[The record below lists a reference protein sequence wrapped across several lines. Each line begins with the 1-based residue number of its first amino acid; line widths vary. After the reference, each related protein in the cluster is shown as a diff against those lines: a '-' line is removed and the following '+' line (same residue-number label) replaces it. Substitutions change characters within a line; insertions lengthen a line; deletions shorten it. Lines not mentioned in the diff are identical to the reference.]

1 MDIGG
6 LETVVANSAY
16 VSARGS
22 VDGAAAAAMRDKKM
36 RAKLKLPHIRDCE
49 HMKATVD
56 AAFESM
62 CVNQPIGK
70 RLFQQYLE
78 SDATYKDAGEL
89 WKDIEDFTIC
99 QETNRVQKAQKIV
112 NKYYESASKNF
123 CSFLEEK
130 TVTRVKEDFKNV
142 SGNLFKE
149 SEQQLLKHLEKAVG
163 GFKNSMYF
171 LRYVQFK
178 SLEGQPVDEDWFM
191 DFRVLGKGG
200 FGEVFACQAKATG
213 KMYANKK
220 LDKKRLKKRK
230 GYEGAIVEKR
240 ILAKVHSRF
249 IVSLAYAFQT
259 KNELCLVMTIMNGGD
274 LRFHM
279 YNVDEKNP
287 GFDEKRACFYTAQVI
302 CGLEHLHQ
310 HRIVYRDLKPE
321 NVLLDDA
328 GHVRLSDLGLA
339 VELPPGKDKTS
350 GYAGTPGF
358 MAPEL
363 LQKKEYD
370 YTVDY
375 FTLGVTLYEMI
386 AAKGP
391 FRVRGEKVEN
401 DEVARRILNDPVSY
415 TPKFSKECKDICE
428 GLMDKDPVK
437 RLGFKNNDCTE
448 LKNQPF
454 FKEINWGRL
463 EAGMLPPP
471 FVPDPKA
478 VYAKD
483 IDDVGAFSTIKG
495 MVMDNKDTEFFS
507 DFASGNVPIP
517 WQEEMIETGVFGE
530 LNIWGENGKLPCDLD
545 PNFVETK
552 EDQYWKESTTDG
564 SVITT
569 STIYENLW
577 MSCASDS
584 TGIYN
589 CRDFPSLFALPV
601 YTVWKDKNEE
611 NMNAL
616 VEAFAFFLG
625 FLGWLMVGVA
635 LPNRYWKVSTVDGN
649 VITTSTIYENL
660 WMSCATDSTGV
671 HNCRDF
677 PSLLAL
683 NGLCTMIAVSW
694 YAANITQQF
703 FDEFYPGTKPYQYQP
718 SSRGHVLSTVAAS
731 QSVPSNYGRNAY
743 V

>member
-22 VDGAAAAAMRDKKM
+22 IDGAAAATLRDKKM
-36 RAKLKLPHIRDCE
+36 RARLKLPHIRDCE
-49 HMKATVD
+49 GMKASVGKTFD
-56 AAFESM
+56 SM
-62 CVNQPIGK
+62 CVNEPIGK

-78 SDATYKDAGEL
+78 SEATHKNAGEM
-89 WKDIEDFTIC
+89 WKDIEDYVIC
-99 QETNRVQKAQKIV
+99 QEKDRLQKAQKMV
-112 NKYYESASKNF
+112 NKYYKSASKNF

-130 TVTRVKEDFKNV
+130 AVTRVKEDFKNV
-142 SGNLFKE
+142 HGDLFKE
-149 SEQQLLKHLEKAVG
+149 SEKQLLKHLETKTMA
-163 GFKNSMYF
+163 GFKQSMYF
-171 LRYVQFK
+171 SRYVQFK
-178 SLEGQPVDEDWFM
+178 WLEAQPVDEEWFM

-259 KNELCLVMTIMNGGD
+259 KTDLCLVMTIMNGGD

-287 GFDEKRACFYTAQVI
+287 GFNEKRACFYTAQII

-310 HRIVYRDLKPE
+310 HRIIYRDLKPE

-375 FTLGVTLYEMI
+375 FTLGVTLFEMI

-391 FRVRGEKVEN
+391 FRIRGEKVEN
-401 DEVARRILNDPVSY
+401 DEVARRILNDPVPY
-415 TPKFSKECKDICE
+415 TPNFSNSCKAICE
-428 GLMDKDPVK
+428 GLMEKDPGK
-437 RLGFKNNDCTE
+437 RLGFKNNECAE
-448 LKNQPF
+448 LKSQAF

-471 FVPDPKA
+471 FVPDPKM

-495 MVMDNKDTEFFS
+495 VVMDNKDTEFFN
-507 DFASGNVPIP
+507 DFATGNVPIP

-530 LNIWGENGKLPCDLD
+530 LNIWAENGKLPNDLD
-545 PNFVETK
+545 PN
-552 EDQYWKESTTDG
+552 Y
-564 SVITT
+564 
-569 STIYENLW
+569 
-577 MSCASDS
+577 
-584 TGIYN
+584 
-589 CRDFPSLFALPV
+589 
-601 YTVWKDKNEE
+601 
-611 NMNAL
+611 
-616 VEAFAFFLG
+616 VEAKG
-625 FLGWLMVGVA
+625 GGC
-635 LPNRYWKVSTVDGN
+635 
-649 VITTSTIYENL
+649 VIL
-660 WMSCATDSTGV
+660 
-671 HNCRDF
+671 
-677 PSLLAL
+677 
-683 NGLCTMIAVSW
+683 
-694 YAANITQQF
+694 
-703 FDEFYPGTKPYQYQP
+703 
-718 SSRGHVLSTVAAS
+718 
-731 QSVPSNYGRNAY
+731 
-743 V
+743 

>member
-22 VDGAAAAAMRDKKM
+22 LDGSAAASMRDKKL
-36 RAKLKLPHIRDCE
+36 RARLKLPHIRDCE
-49 HMKATVD
+49 HMKTTVD
-56 AAFESM
+56 ATFDSM
-62 CVNQPIGK
+62 CVRQPIGK
-70 RLFQQYLE
+70 RLFQQFLE
-78 SDATYKDAGEL
+78 SDATHKNAGEL
-89 WKDIEDFTIC
+89 WKDIEDYTIC
-99 QETNRVQKAQKIV
+99 QEKDRVQKAQKMV

-130 TVTRVKEDFKNV
+130 AVTRVKEDFKNV
-142 SGNLFKE
+142 RGDLFKE
-149 SEQQLLKHLEKAVG
+149 SEQQLLKHLEKKALD

-171 LRYVQFK
+171 LRFVQFK
-178 SLEGQPVDEDWFM
+178 WLESQPVDEEWFM

-200 FGEVFACQAKATG
+200 FGEVYACQAKATG

-220 LDKKRLKKRK
+220 LEKKRLKKRK
-230 GYEGAIVEKR
+230 GYDGAIVEKR

-249 IVSLAYAFQT
+249 IVTLAYAFQT
-259 KNELCLVMTIMNGGD
+259 KTDLCLVMTIMNGGD

-310 HRIVYRDLKPE
+310 HRIIYRDLKPE

-339 VELPPGKDKTS
+339 VELPPGKDKTT

-375 FTLGVTLYEMI
+375 FTLGVTLFEMI

-401 DEVARRILNDPVSY
+401 DEVARRILNDQVAY
-415 TPKFSKECKDICE
+415 TPSFSKDCKAICE
-428 GLMDKDPVK
+428 GLMEKDPAK
-437 RLGFKNNDCTE
+437 RLGFKNNECAE

-454 FKEINWGRL
+454 FKDINWGRL

-471 FVPDPKA
+471 FVPDPRM

-495 MVMDNKDTEFFS
+495 VVLDNKDTEFYN

-517 WQEEMIETGVFGE
+517 WQEEMVETGVFGE
-530 LNIWGENGKLPCDLD
+530 MNIWGENGKLPNDLD

-552 EDQYWKESTTDG
+552 G
-564 SVITT
+564 GGCV
-569 STIYENLW
+569 
-577 MSCASDS
+577 
-584 TGIYN
+584 
-589 CRDFPSLFALPV
+589 
-601 YTVWKDKNEE
+601 
-611 NMNAL
+611 
-616 VEAFAFFLG
+616 
-625 FLGWLMVGVA
+625 
-635 LPNRYWKVSTVDGN
+635 
-649 VITTSTIYENL
+649 
-660 WMSCATDSTGV
+660 
-671 HNCRDF
+671 
-677 PSLLAL
+677 LL
-683 NGLCTMIAVSW
+683 
-694 YAANITQQF
+694 
-703 FDEFYPGTKPYQYQP
+703 
-718 SSRGHVLSTVAAS
+718 
-731 QSVPSNYGRNAY
+731 
-743 V
+743 

>member
-22 VDGAAAAAMRDKKM
+22 VDGSAAAAMRDKKM
-36 RAKLKLPHIRDCE
+36 RARLKLPHIRDCE
-49 HMKATVD
+49 HMKTTVD
-56 AAFESM
+56 AAFDSM
-62 CVNQPIGK
+62 CVKQPIGK
-70 RLFQQYLE
+70 RLFQQFLE
-78 SDATYKDAGEL
+78 SDKTHKNAGDL
-89 WKDIEDFTIC
+89 WKDIEEYTIC
-99 QETNRVQKAQKIV
+99 QEKDRVQKAQKIV
-112 NKYYESASKNF
+112 NKYYESTSKNL

-130 TVTRVKEDFKNV
+130 AITRVKEDFKNV
-142 SGNLFKE
+142 RGDLFKE
-149 SEQQLLKHLEKAVG
+149 SEQQLLKHLELKAMD

-171 LRYVQFK
+171 LRFIQFK
-178 SLEGQPVDEDWFM
+178 WIESQAFDEEWFM

-200 FGEVFACQAKATG
+200 FGEVYACQAKATG

-220 LDKKRLKKRK
+220 LEKKRLKKRK

-249 IVSLAYAFQT
+249 IVTLSYAFQT
-259 KNELCLVMTIMNGGD
+259 KTDLCLVMTIMNGGD

-287 GFDEKRACFYTAQVI
+287 GFDEKRARFYTAQII

-310 HRIVYRDLKPE
+310 HRIIYRDLKPE

-339 VELPPGKDKTS
+339 VELPPGKDKTT

-415 TPKFSKECKDICE
+415 TPSFSKECKGICE
-428 GLMDKDPVK
+428 GLMEKDPAK
-437 RLGFKNNDCTE
+437 RLGFKNNECAE
-448 LKNQPF
+448 LKDQPF

-471 FVPDPKA
+471 FVPDPRM

-495 MVMDNKDTEFFS
+495 VVLDNKDTEFYN

-517 WQEEMIETGVFGE
+517 WQDEMIETGVFGE
-530 LNIWGENGKLPCDLD
+530 MNIWGENGKLPNDLD
-545 PNFVETK
+545 PNYVETK
-552 EDQYWKESTTDG
+552 G
-564 SVITT
+564 GGCV
-569 STIYENLW
+569 
-577 MSCASDS
+577 
-584 TGIYN
+584 
-589 CRDFPSLFALPV
+589 
-601 YTVWKDKNEE
+601 
-611 NMNAL
+611 
-616 VEAFAFFLG
+616 
-625 FLGWLMVGVA
+625 
-635 LPNRYWKVSTVDGN
+635 
-649 VITTSTIYENL
+649 
-660 WMSCATDSTGV
+660 
-671 HNCRDF
+671 
-677 PSLLAL
+677 LL
-683 NGLCTMIAVSW
+683 
-694 YAANITQQF
+694 
-703 FDEFYPGTKPYQYQP
+703 
-718 SSRGHVLSTVAAS
+718 
-731 QSVPSNYGRNAY
+731 
-743 V
+743 

>member
-22 VDGAAAAAMRDKKM
+22 VDGSAAAAMRDKKM
-36 RAKLKLPHIRDCE
+36 RARLKLPHIRDCE
-49 HMKATVD
+49 HMKTTVD
-56 AAFESM
+56 SAFDSM
-62 CVNQPIGK
+62 CVKQPIGK
-70 RLFQQYLE
+70 RLFRQYLG
-78 SDATYKDAGEL
+78 SDANHKNAGEL
-89 WKDIEDFTIC
+89 WKDIGDYNTC
-99 QETNRVQKAQKIV
+99 QEKDRVQKAQKMV
-112 NKYYESASKNF
+112 NKYYESASKDF
-123 CSFLEEK
+123 CKFLDEK
-130 TVTRVKEDFKNV
+130 AVSRVKEDFKNV
-142 SGNLFKE
+142 RGDVFKE
-149 SEQQLLKHLEKAVG
+149 SEQLLLQHLEKTALE

-178 SLEGQPVDEDWFM
+178 WLESQPVDEEWFM

-249 IVSLAYAFQT
+249 IVTLAYAFQT
-259 KNELCLVMTIMNGGD
+259 KTDLCLVMTIMNGGD
-274 LRFHM
+274 LRFHL

-287 GFDEKRACFYTAQVI
+287 GFSEVRACFYTAQIV

-310 HRIVYRDLKPE
+310 HRIIYRDLKPE

-339 VELPPGKDKTS
+339 VELPPGKDKTK

-370 YTVDY
+370 YSVDY
-375 FTLGVTLYEMI
+375 FTLGVTLFEMVG
-386 AAKGP
+386 AKGP

-401 DEVARRILNDPVSY
+401 SEVTRRILNDAVAY
-415 TPKFSKECKDICE
+415 TPAFSNDCKDICE
-428 GLMDKDPVK
+428 GLMMKEPEK
-437 RLGFKNNDCTE
+437 RLGFKNNECAE

-454 FKEINWGRL
+454 FKDINWGRL

-471 FVPDPKA
+471 FVPDPKM

-495 MVMDNKDTEFFS
+495 VVIDNTDTAFYN

-517 WQEEMIETGVFGE
+517 WQEEMVETGVFGE
-530 LNIWGENGKLPCDLD
+530 MNLWGENGKLPNDLD
-545 PNFVETK
+545 PN
-552 EDQYWKESTTDG
+552 Y
-564 SVITT
+564 
-569 STIYENLW
+569 
-577 MSCASDS
+577 
-584 TGIYN
+584 
-589 CRDFPSLFALPV
+589 
-601 YTVWKDKNEE
+601 
-611 NMNAL
+611 
-616 VEAFAFFLG
+616 VEAKSG
-625 FLGWLMVGVA
+625 GCV
-635 LPNRYWKVSTVDGN
+635 
-649 VITTSTIYENL
+649 
-660 WMSCATDSTGV
+660 
-671 HNCRDF
+671 
-677 PSLLAL
+677 LL
-683 NGLCTMIAVSW
+683 
-694 YAANITQQF
+694 
-703 FDEFYPGTKPYQYQP
+703 
-718 SSRGHVLSTVAAS
+718 
-731 QSVPSNYGRNAY
+731 
-743 V
+743 